1 MAKGCPRRTTS
12 CLQPMSAV
20 RCSRPL
26 RSQCRSHVSSSS
38 SAKAAARPA
47 LIPGHV
53 TQPRGL
59 GRRGGC
65 RSSRALGWDL
75 GEGSEPPHPQCP
87 VPGRA
92 SLQEGTVTVPDSEH
106 PSRSTLRAGLPSCAV
121 RGAQL
126 WQPSSQRLFALLIRS
141 VPLCHGAASVVSH
154 VLPELCRAC
163 VSPAPQQ
170 SPALSSALRG
180 PFTGAA
186 VSVPP
191 PQARAAE

>member
-106 PSRSTLRAGLPSCAV
+106 PSRSALRAGLPSCAV

-126 WQPSSQRLFALLIRS
+126 WQPSSQRLFALLIQLCAVVPRS
-141 VPLCHGAASVVSH
+141 CLCGITCA
-154 VLPELCRAC
+154 
-163 VSPAPQQ
+163 
-170 SPALSSALRG
+170 
-180 PFTGAA
+180 
-186 VSVPP
+186 
-191 PQARAAE
+191 ARAVPGLCLTSTTAKPSAQLCSQGAFHWGCCQCAPTSSTCC